1 MLASKRPWRRVLAAA
16 VIASFAVVPASAPA
30 ASAQKLSPKA
40 KKAIRAEL
48 RKTVKKNP
56 GAVRRK
62 SFLRRAA
69 LVNFKLPV
77 TIRLRNPCTTENG
90 QNPQPT
96 VGGNPVGVA
105 LSTNCLTQG
114 TALNQRTVP
123 TANVNL
129 GPSLGT
135 RAVAIGGSLPAVV
148 EFQDSYDGGA
158 LGNVN
163 IKLLPSSTRFLSTSA
178 VPLLW
183 NDDIADTSKRNDANF
198 LKATSSLTGLSES
211 GIEQGC
217 GDFATTTTTTGG
229 IVPTGYNSL
238 FHGLTPNFNPSFA
251 AGAGIPGFPIYD
263 PAVGTIGGVPVGYLP
278 IFPGVDAIDRIQ
290 TGGVVGDNDW
300 IGTNP
305 APFPTGS
312 APTNSGN
319 PAAPLPFNYNAA
331 NTVLRT
337 NALHLKVAPGGV
349 SVNMSTGTPVTSGAL
364 PTAQGSQDVTLG
376 YSGGQANLFGNIPGK
391 NVGIDVTVNLAAEIA
406 GIARIIDQ
414 DLFSVPLISGNAFP
428 AGIFNCHQVWTGT
441 VQNYIP
447 GVRLTGS
454 LRIAPAITKDGKV
467 RIAKA
472 TVASDPNNPD
482 RVALTA
488 CLSARSAYLKYN
500 NDNPGLNNPGFS
512 NASVVSKIPT
522 AGGIAIAGGDPQ
534 LGSGLLPIR
543 NLTLPVFY
551 DEAFYDPATTPGY
564 YTTFNANHPSP
575 GFPAPYGSRAVCG
588 TDPYPL
594 VRDAGLTGTVGGLPT
609 PTDPAYAGV
618 AYKGDQATVAG
629 DISVNP
635 LDVDVLLGDQP

>member
-1 MLASKRPWRRVLAAA
+1 MSAASRRWRHVL
-16 VIASFAVVPASAPA
+16 VGAVVAGLTIVPAQAFA
-30 ASAQKLSPKA
+30 AQSISPKT

-48 RKTVKKNP
+48 RRTVKKNP
-56 GAVRRK
+56 GAIRRR
-62 SFLRRAA
+62 SFLRKAA

-90 QNPQPT
+90 ANPAPT

-114 TALNQRTVP
+114 TALNQRTTP
-123 TANVNL
+123 SASVNL

-135 RAVAIGGSLPAVV
+135 RQIAVGGSLSAVV
-148 EFQDSYDGGA
+148 EFSDTYDGGA

-163 IKLLPSSTRFLSTSA
+163 IKLLSSTKHFLSTSS

-183 NDDIADTSKRNDANF
+183 NDDIADPAKRNDANF
-198 LKATSSLTGLSES
+198 LKATSSLTGLSET

-217 GDFATTTTTTGG
+217 GDFTSTTTSSGG
-229 IVPTGYNSL
+229 LAPAGYNSL
-238 FHGLTPNFNPSFA
+238 YHGLTPNFTPSFPT
-251 AGAGIPGFPIYD
+251 GAGIPGFPFYD
-263 PAVGTIGGVPVGYLP
+263 PAGPGGTTTPAGYLP
-278 IFPGVDAIDRIQ
+278 DFPGVDALDRIQ

-300 IGTNP
+300 IGLNP
-305 APFPTGS
+305 NPFPTGS

-319 PAAPLPFNYNAA
+319 PSAPLPFNYNAA

-337 NALHLKVAPGGV
+337 NALDLSIAPGGI
-349 SVNMSTGTPVTSGAL
+349 SVNMHDGTPAVPGGL
-364 PTAQGSQDVTLG
+364 GTAQGSQDVTLG

-391 NVGIDVTVNLAAEIA
+391 SVGIDVTVNLAAEIA
-406 GIARIIDQ
+406 GIARITDQ
-414 DLFSVPLISGNAFP
+414 DQFLSTLVSGNAFP
-428 AGIFNCHQVWTGT
+428 AGVFNCHQVWTGT

-472 TVASDPNNPD
+472 TVQSDPNNPD

-500 NDNPGLNNPGFS
+500 NDNPGPANPGFS

-522 AGGIAIAGGDPQ
+522 VGGIAAAGGPAQ
-534 LGSGLLPIR
+534 FPNGLLPIR
-543 NLTLPVFY
+543 NLTLPIFY

-564 YTTFNANHPSP
+564 YTTFNADHPSP

-618 AYKGDQATVAG
+618 QYKGDRATVAG